1 MAEEPVIEAMRA
13 DWDER
18 AREDAHYYVA
28 FGRRAQSEE
37 EFFASASDQVR
48 LFETE
53 LKRRPVEFWKAA
65 AALEIGCGP
74 GRLLQPLSRHFQSI
88 HGLDISAG
96 MLRRA
101 QANLAGVSNVTLH
114 HAVDSNLSGFDD
126 ASIDFVYSYAV
137 FQHIPSRE
145 IVFGYL
151 REAVRVLTPGGL
163 FVFQINGL
171 PSEGHVPTT
180 WEGCRVSAEELSGFA
195 RDNRMLLLSLT
206 DKDTQYMWV
215 TLQKPWPSPPAQ
227 PDRTA
232 VFSVTNAF
240 TGEPVVPASGRFG
253 AASVWMTDL
262 PDDTDLLSLS
272 ARVDGAP
279 AYCCY
284 VSPPTNGRRFLD
296 LLMPPGTRTGLVP
309 IDLEWQGAPLGNTT
323 LARVILPG
331 PKIPSLAYVADGI
344 NLLSVNRI
352 ESGCVKL
359 VMDEVGDPASVSI
372 GLEGIAVP
380 FDWFCIHPVHER
392 YEFNFKIP
400 RNLPAGNYDVDL
412 RVGGKQFA
420 PIPIEVSAPQAS

>member
-1 MAEEPVIEAMRA
+1 MPKEPVVEAMRA

-37 EFFASASDQVR
+37 EFFGSASDQVR

-53 LKRRPVEFWKAA
+53 LKRRPAEFWKAA

-74 GRLLQPLSRHFQSI
+74 GRLLQPLSRLFRAI
-88 HGLDISAG
+88 HGLDISPG

-101 QANLAGVSNVTLH
+101 QANLARVANLTLH
-114 HAVDSNLSGFDD
+114 HAVDSNLSGFGD

-137 FQHIPSRE
+137 FQHIPSKD

-163 FVFQINGL
+163 LVFQINGL
-171 PSEGHVPTT
+171 PSEGHEPTT
-180 WEGCRVSAEELSGFA
+180 WEGCRVSAEELSSFA
-195 RDNRMLLLSLT
+195 QDNGMLLLSLT
-206 DKDTQYMWV
+206 DKGTQYMWV
-215 TLQKPWPSPPAQ
+215 TLQKPWPFPPAR

-240 TGEPVVPASGRFG
+240 TGEPAVPAGGRFG

-262 PDDTDLLSLS
+262 PDETDLLSLS

-284 VSPPTNGRRFLD
+284 ISPPTNGRRFLD
-296 LLMPPGTRTGLVP
+296 LMLPAGTRTGLVA
-309 IDLEWQGAPLGNTT
+309 IDLAWRGAPLGNPAW
-323 LARVILPG
+323 ARVIPPG

-344 NLLSVNRI
+344 NLLSLNRI
-352 ESGCVKL
+352 ESGSVKM
-359 VMDEVGDPASVSI
+359 VMDEIRDPASVSI
-372 GLEGIAVP
+372 RLDGADVP
-380 FDWFCIHPVHER
+380 FNWFCIHPVHER
-392 YEFNFKIP
+392 YEFNFRTTGLVTPGSYSI
-400 RNLPAGNYDVDL
+400 DL
-412 RVGGKQFA
+412 KVGGKQFA
-420 PIPIEVSAPQAS
+420 PIPIEII